1 MVLRAE
7 NKNLYIRRALLALLI
22 LFVAALQNTAGLF
35 PSVLGVRALLL
46 YRWWS
51 ASVCTSGTSRGCSSA
66 CSRGFYGTVWRR
78 ERRRYNALM
87 LATIGFVC
95 GALIEHLMRNNLVTA
110 LLLTVAA
117 VFLYN
122 TGYWLINFV
131 LRGYDHV
138 FSVYLTFYLPS
149 MVYTAALMPLF
160 YYMVRFIK
168 DKTR

>member
-46 YRWWS
+46 IPLV
-51 ASVCTSGTSRGCSSA
+51 VCVSMHERDIAGLFFGLFAGLLWDCVATGTPQ
-66 CSRGFYGTVWRR
+66 
-78 ERRRYNALM
+78 YNALM

-95 GALIEHLMRNNLVTA
+95 GALIEQMMRNNLVTA